1 MYIMTTIS
9 HTAFTIE
16 NQIKLLI
23 KLGSIKL
30 ISHTFTKK
38 FSFIYFVGLGCEK
51 SSIFAYLNLSLL

>member
-9 HTAFTIE
+9 HTAFTIG

-30 ISHTFTKK
+30 VSHTFTYKEI
-38 FSFIYFVGLGCEK
+38 FIRLFC
-51 SSIFAYLNLSLL
+51 